1 VGQGS
6 GDYRRVRG
14 TDGFDAVRDSGAF
27 PVSPDYGGY
36 RQAHDSG
43 GLPARNS
50 GAFPAP
56 RDSGSF
62 PVPRDSG
69 AFPAAPG
76 QGGYPPRRDPGGY
89 SGGRHPAGSPGPRDP
104 GQPPG
109 PRHSSGFRGPRDPGG
124 SPGPR
129 SPGGQ
134 PSARYPAELP
144 AAPDP
149 GGYLGTP
156 QLGQH
161 PYPEAYPDVRASGGF
176 PGVRDSGYTRP
187 PQAPGGPG
195 ARNSGAFPG
204 VRDPG
209 GFTDP
214 RNSGSF
220 PAAPRD
226 SGGYPA
232 VPRYSGGFPAARY
245 SGGYPAAPNSGGFPA
260 APRDSG
266 GYPAARDS
274 GGFPAAPRDSGGF
287 PAGRN
292 SGSFAAPRHSGG
304 FPTAR
309 DSGGF
314 AVPRDPGV
322 PPWDAGPR
330 QATGPQPLTLRFTPT
345 ISTGAPMGPVA
356 PPADFLTSRPRRAER
371 LAASGPMPASAG
383 LGGVVPGRVV
393 SGPMPSAGQLP
404 TDSGPRGRF
413 RASGGHDTLDGR
425 DTPDGLDGENAGLR
439 RLRIPPFRPDR
450 PRPGTAFGQE
460 ILHTMRSRN
469 LVTGLAI
476 PIMVAIAVGVAV
488 VVAAGANNGS
498 GGLAPSQLSAGF
510 PPARIATA
518 DFAGS
523 AAQAG
528 RGTRV
533 TLGAVAAFGSQVVAV
548 GAQSGGSIGRALF
561 LHSGNNG
568 NAWKLGT
575 VHGAGAIAPPPQA
588 TPRLVTGGPAGW
600 VAIGTGFTFTSS
612 DGQSWLVGPGLP
624 QQPGDQVTA
633 VTAAGT
639 GFIATGQTAVG
650 NSTAPV
656 LWLSV
661 TGTVWRRL
669 AGPRLSLPVAAGTRV
684 TGITHGAASGT
695 VIVLA
700 GTVTTA
706 GGARASAAW
715 RSADGGATWT
725 PAMIPA
731 AANNGGG
738 AIAGLAQLGNGFVA
752 VRPAVVNGTA
762 GANVYTSAD
771 GAAWRQSAT
780 IKTTDGAPLAIGQVT
795 GGPGGAVVEG
805 SARGFLFAFLS
816 TNGAT
821 WLGTNT
827 FGASASQRVSGAA
840 LTAAGQAAVAVSNG
854 TGGGLTAQYPVMTLI
869 GPKGGPIQASLA
881 GIAGVRQAEV
891 SVNAIAASGATQVA
905 GGSADGF
912 PVLWSSPDGGSTW
925 ARGAG
930 ATAATFSRA
939 GDQQVTGVATGRAG
953 WVAVGGAAALA
964 PGHPLVVGSADGG
977 RHWTAEDGGTGFA
990 GNDLVTSSVAAGRAG
1005 GYAIVGWQANG
1016 AHSTGMAWYSAG
1028 LAGWRPA
1035 VVSLTGGDS
1044 QFMAVTAMARGFV
1057 AAGSS
1062 GARPA
1067 AWVSPNGMVWRQVT
1081 LALPASATRAVLQYV
1096 AANGTTVVAA
1106 GTALAASGARFPFA
1120 AISTDSGATW
1130 EQSPLPAPSP
1140 AGTLAISGLT
1150 AAGSGFT
1157 AIGTFGLPGNQDVV
1171 IWNHGPGNGGAW
1183 MAVAPAGNGLSG
1195 PGIEE
1200 ITALAST
1207 GSTLTGAGFTATP
1220 TGTVPTLWQSPLRG

>member
-1 VGQGS
+1 MQG
-6 GDYRRVRG
+6 
-14 TDGFDAVRDSGAF
+14 A
-27 PVSPDYGGY
+27 
-36 RQAHDSG
+36 
-43 GLPARNS
+43 
-50 GAFPAP
+50 
-56 RDSGSF
+56 
-62 PVPRDSG
+62 
-69 AFPAAPG
+69 
-76 QGGYPPRRDPGGY
+76 
-89 SGGRHPAGSPGPRDP
+89 
-104 GQPPG
+104 
-109 PRHSSGFRGPRDPGG
+109 
-124 SPGPR
+124 
-129 SPGGQ
+129 
-134 PSARYPAELP
+134 
-144 AAPDP
+144 
-149 GGYLGTP
+149 P
-156 QLGQH
+156 QLGEH

-187 PQAPGGPG
+187 PQAPGGAG
-195 ARNSGAFPG
+195 ARNSG
-204 VRDPG
+204 
-209 GFTDP
+209 GF
-214 RNSGSF
+214 
-220 PAAPRD
+220 A
-226 SGGYPA
+226 
-232 VPRYSGGFPAARY
+232 
-245 SGGYPAAPNSGGFPA
+245 
-260 APRDSG
+260 
-266 GYPAARDS
+266 
-274 GGFPAAPRDSGGF
+274 AAPRDSGGF

-292 SGSFAAPRHSGG
+292 SGGFAAAPRDSGAFPAGRNSGGFAGPRHSGSFPAAPRDSGG
-304 FPTAR
+304 FPAARNSGSFPAAPRRSGGFPAARDSGGHAAPR

-314 AVPRDPGV
+314 ASPRDSGI
-322 PPWDAGPR
+322 PPWDAAPR
-330 QATGPQPLTLRFTPT
+330 QTAGPQPLTLRFTPT
-345 ISTGAPMGPVA
+345 ISTGAPMAPVA
-356 PPADFLTSRPRRAER
+356 PPADFLAARPRRAEQ
-371 LAASGPMPASAG
+371 LTASGPMPAGAG

-393 SGPMPSAGQLP
+393 SGPMPSAGQFP
-404 TDSGPRGRF
+404 TDSGPRGRS
-413 RASGGHDTLDGR
+413 RAPGGRDTLDRR
-425 DTPDGLDGENAGLR
+425 DAPGGLDGLDGEDAGLR
-439 RLRIPPFRPDR
+439 RLRMPPFRSDPR
-450 PRPGTAFGQE
+450 RPGTAFGQE
-460 ILHTMRSRN
+460 ILRTMRSRN

-533 TLGAVAAFGSQVVAV
+533 TLGTVATFGSQVVAV
-548 GAQSGGSIGRALF
+548 GGQSGGSIGRALF
-561 LHSGNNG
+561 LHSSNNG
-568 NAWKLGT
+568 NAWQLGT
-575 VHGAGAIAPPPQA
+575 VHGAGGIAPPPQA

-650 NSTAPV
+650 NSAAPV
-656 LWLSV
+656 LWLSA

-669 AGPRLSLPVAAGTRV
+669 AGPQLSLPVAAGTRV
-684 TGITHGAASGT
+684 TGITRVAASGT

-700 GTVTTA
+700 GTVTTT
-706 GGARASAAW
+706 GGTQSSAAW
-715 RSADGGATWT
+715 RSADGGTTWT
-725 PAMIPA
+725 PALIPA

-752 VRPAVVNGTA
+752 VRPAVVSGTT

-771 GAAWRQSAT
+771 GTAWRQSAT

-816 TNGAT
+816 ANGTT

-869 GPKGGPIQASLA
+869 GSKGGPVQASLA

-891 SVNAIAASGATQVA
+891 AVNSIAASGATQVA

-912 PVLWSSPDGGSTW
+912 PALWSSPDGGSTW
-925 ARGAG
+925 ARGVG
-930 ATAATFSRA
+930 ATAATFNRA
-939 GDQQVTGVATGRAG
+939 GDQQVTGVADGRAG
-953 WVAVGGAAALA
+953 WVAVGGAASLA
-964 PGHPLVVGSADGG
+964 PGHPVVVGSADGG
-977 RHWTAEDGGTGFA
+977 RHWTTEDGGTALA

-1005 GYAIVGWQANG
+1005 GYAIVGWQASG
-1016 AHSTGMAWYSAG
+1016 AHSTAMAWYSAG
-1028 LAGWRPA
+1028 LAGWHPA

-1044 QFMAVTAMARGFV
+1044 QLMAVTAMARGFV

-1067 AWVSPNGMVWRQVT
+1067 AWVSPNGMIWRQVT

-1096 AANGTTVVAA
+1096 AANGATVVAA
-1106 GTALAASGARFPFA
+1106 GTALAASGARLPFA
-1120 AISTDSGATW
+1120 AISADGGATW
-1130 EQSPLPAPSP
+1130 EESPLPAPSQ

-1150 AAGSGFT
+1150 AAGAGFT

-1195 PGIEE
+1195 PGVQE
-1200 ITALAST
+1200 ITALASA
-1207 GSTLTGAGFTATP
+1207 GSTLTGAGFTATS
-1220 TGTVPTLWQSPLRG
+1220 TATVPTLWQSPIRG